1 MTKTIRKD
9 HVIALAVILAV
20 TLCVY
25 GRTIGFEFLATWDDN
40 VYITQNSSVKGF
52 SLPNLKA
59 AFSSFHVG
67 NYAPIQIISYMV
79 DYTVWGLN
87 PAGFHLGNILL
98 HAANGAILFL
108 LMTRLNISILAAAA
122 ASIIFLAHPVQV
134 ETVAWVS
141 ERKNILALLFM
152 LLSLHVWSVW
162 RDQSS
167 GPGKKRLYLLSLV
180 LFLLALLS
188 KASLAIVFPLLLAA
202 YTWSYDNSCGIRK
215 IFTPLLPYLAL
226 SVLFCLIAL
235 YAQSAEFSGGREEQL
250 KGIWLFTMPP
260 VFAKYIGL
268 ILWPHELLPSYLPVY
283 RQNADATVFLSGALL
298 LLCAAAAT
306 LLIRAE
312 RRLLFWFAFIIVPLL
327 PVSQIIPFV
336 TLMNDRYLYIPM
348 TGVAGLAALWGN
360 RLIHRTT
367 GVKTALVKG
376 GAIGLLLLLAALS
389 FRQTGIWKNDVVLWQ
404 YLIQHSAPSALYQWR
419 LGEALRFSGD
429 PGTAMAAYDRAL
441 QLSPDYLRGHWG
453 AAEALLQMEKPELA
467 IPHALFI
474 VRKLPQSH
482 LGFTLLGEAYLKLG
496 ERSKAE
502 SALSRA
508 IQLSPQDSRTVAAW
522 QMLAR

>member
-40 VYITQNSSVKGF
+40 VYITQNSAVKGF

-67 NYAPIQIISYMV
+67 NYAPVQIISYMF
-79 DYTVWGLN
+79 DYTMWGLN

-108 LMTRLNISILAAAA
+108 FMTRLNISTLAAAT

-162 RDQSS
+162 RDRSS

-188 KASLAIVFPLLLAA
+188 KASIAIVFPLLLAA
-202 YTWSYDNSCGIRK
+202 YTWSYDNSGRTGK
-215 IFTPLLPYLAL
+215 IFTAILPHLAL
-226 SVLFCLIAL
+226 SALFSLIAL
-235 YAQSAEFSGGREEQL
+235 YAQSAEFSGGREEQF
-250 KGIWLFTMPP
+250 KGIWPFTMPP

-268 ILWPHELLPSYLPVY
+268 VFWPHELLPSYLPVY
-283 RQNADATVFLSGALL
+283 RQNADATVILSVALL

-312 RRLLFWFAFIIVPLL
+312 RRLLFWFAGIVVPLL

-336 TLMNDRYLYIPM
+336 TLMNDRYLYVPM
-348 TGVAGLAALWGN
+348 IGVAGLAASCCDHFFPIAAGLKKTVAAG
-360 RLIHRTT
+360 LIVGMIITL
-367 GVKTALVKG
+367 GV
-376 GAIGLLLLLAALS
+376 LS
-389 FRQTGIWKNDVVLWQ
+389 IRQTGIWKNDVVLWE

-419 LGEALRFSGD
+419 LGEAHRFSGN

-441 QLSPDYLRGHWG
+441 QLNPDYLRGHWG

-496 ERSKAE
+496 ERDKAE

-522 QMLAR
+522 QMLSR